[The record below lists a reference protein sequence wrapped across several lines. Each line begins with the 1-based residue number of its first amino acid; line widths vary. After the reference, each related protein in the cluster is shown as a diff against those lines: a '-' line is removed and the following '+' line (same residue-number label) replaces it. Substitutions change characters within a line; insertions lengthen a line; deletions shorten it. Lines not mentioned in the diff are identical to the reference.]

1 MRILTGQGRT
11 RDRTGQDKEQKGEH
25 GTMRINYVITS
36 KEQQCD
42 YFALLQAFGVPEDTE
57 DHSVCAL
64 QIYDFEPDDLMN
76 DITDFQVKGSHRAI
90 DEDGIPFDVM
100 LPLIDETAR
109 KVHVLTPQE
118 AQTGPAVR
126 YDQNV
131 IRAQSSLL
139 RDNPLLKDIY
149 ERMSMNIHRM
159 SEEK

>member
-90 DEDGIPFDVM
+90 DEDGIPFDVIV
-100 LPLIDETAR
+100 LVSNRLHLKRDLIFRNGKLYLSGFYGRDIDHISDE
-109 KVHVLTPQE
+109 
-118 AQTGPAVR
+118 
-126 YDQNV
+126 YMFID
-131 IRAQSSLL
+131 
-139 RDNPLLKDIY
+139 RD
-149 ERMSMNIHRM
+149 
-159 SEEK
+159 